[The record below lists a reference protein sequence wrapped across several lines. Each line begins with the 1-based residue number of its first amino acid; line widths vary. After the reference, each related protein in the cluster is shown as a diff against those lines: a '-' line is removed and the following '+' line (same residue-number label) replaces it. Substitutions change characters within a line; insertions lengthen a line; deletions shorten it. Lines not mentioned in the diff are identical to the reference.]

1 MFHVGNLCRPLF
13 PRASVTFAA
22 AATSRKLSRGLF
34 EIPAVYIY
42 TNVVAQRSW
51 KCISSSR
58 KWGKEKKINNSCL
71 HTSLARTAYREA
83 KEGKKISLVCLFCI
97 ELPFEMFFSFFF
109 FD

>member
-42 TNVVAQRSW
+42 
-51 KCISSSR
+51 KC
-58 KWGKEKKINNSCL
+58 CCATL
-71 HTSLARTAYREA
+71 L
-83 KEGKKISLVCLFCI
+83 
-97 ELPFEMFFSFFF
+97 EMYFFF
-109 FD
+109 EKMGKRKKDKQQLPAYQFGSYSI